1 MPVCACPSVRARCA
15 HASVC
20 VLRVCMLVCACPVH
34 ACLSVQPGV
43 CVPVFV
49 CSVCAFWCVRTP
61 CVRACVPVSAAWCV
75 RTPCVH
81 ASVCVPIYAA
91 WCVRTRLRVPWCVPV
106 CACHEAGA
114 GSQRAAASSPGF
126 EMCALFSGLR
136 KGPVAALRTGTVCV
150 WFGTECTLT
159 DASVPSPSLRPRSC
173 VACSHL
179 YTCSEGSKT
188 HCLVLFLFQSKMTQ
202 ITR

>member
-20 VLRVCMLVCACPVH
+20 VLRVCMLVCACPVR

-49 CSVCAFWCVRTP
+49 CSVCAFWCVRTR

-136 KGPVAALRTGTVCV
+136 KGGFEDRDRVCLV
-150 WFGTECTLT
+150 RDGVHA
-159 DASVPSPSLRPRSC
+159 DRRVRAIPRSSATVLC
-173 VACSHL
+173 CLFTSVHL
-179 YTCSEGSKT
+179 
-188 HCLVLFLFQSKMTQ
+188 F
-202 ITR
+202 